1 MHRRGLRPL
10 VVAAFLGGSVVACS
24 SSDGRELPPPRV
36 PQTTTTP
43 SAPVIQPSDAPPEVF
58 QLSSPSFSD
67 GGEIPA
73 RFTCDGESR
82 SPALTWTGTPLE
94 ASSLALVVRDL
105 TAAGYVHWVVT
116 GIDPF
121 VQGVGEDGL
130 PENAIEGSNGDGT
143 TGWTPPCPP
152 AGTGEH
158 RYEFA
163 LLALIDAVDLPPDT
177 PAPQAASTLE
187 SAAVARSV
195 VTGTV
200 AAG

>member
-1 MHRRGLRPL
+1 
-10 VVAAFLGGSVVACS
+10 VVALLVGASVVACS

-43 SAPVIQPSDAPPEVF
+43 SAPVIQPSDAPIEEF
-58 QLSSPSFSD
+58 RLSSPSFAD

-73 RFTCDGESR
+73 RFTCGGEGL

-105 TAAGYVHWVVT
+105 TAGAYVHWVVT

-121 VQGVGEDGL
+121 VQGVGEGGL
-130 PENAIEGSNGDGT
+130 PENAVEGSNSAGT
-143 TGWTPPCPP
+143 AGWTPPCPP
-152 AGTGEH
+152 AGTGAH
-158 RYEFA
+158 SYEFA

-177 PAPQAASTLE
+177 PAAQAAGTLE
-187 SAAVARSV
+187 SAAIARSI